1 MTSEPANGIG
11 SYDPR
16 TWKLRTFHD
25 HRQNFLECRDTPRD
39 YLERCLEVIE
49 RLETEVKAWAYL
61 NIDAA
66 RKAADESTERYKAGK
81 PLSLVDGMP
90 IGIKDLIETA
100 DMPTEY
106 NSDLFRGNQ
115 PIRDA
120 ASVYFLRKGGAIII
134 GKTVTITFGGGD
146 PAETRN
152 PFDLRRTPGGSSS
165 GTCAG
170 VGSTMIPCG
179 LGTHGRGS
187 TIRPSSFCGVY
198 GLKGTFGALNRQG
211 TYSAAETMDH
221 LGVIAGSLEDMWIVA
236 RYISENAGGDPGHP
250 GLYGGRLPPTPR
262 KPERLIV
269 LETAGWEET
278 DSQTKQEFNKVLTQL
293 ENSGIEL
300 YRRSDDPA
308 IEAYETETGQSPEMW
323 RQLYRFEMRFPMYQ
337 YLDYDADK
345 IPPRLKKGVE
355 EGRGLTQAEYRQ
367 ALVKREN
374 WRHMH
379 DELANRCDGMITLA
393 SPGPGPIGMDQG
405 SAIYNEASSIIGM
418 PAISLPLLK
427 VDGMPTGVQLQGMR
441 HRDEALVAAARWIAS
456 NILDHN

>member
-1 MTSEPANGIG
+1 MTIEPAKGIG
-11 SYDPR
+11 DYDPK
-16 TWKLRTFHD
+16 TWELRSFHD
-25 HRQNFLECRDTPRD
+25 HRQKFLDGGDTPRD
-39 YLERCLEVIE
+39 YLERCLEVID
-49 RLETEVKAWAYL
+49 RLEPEVKAWAYL
-61 NIDAA
+61 NTEPA
-66 RKAADESTERYKAGK
+66 RKAADEATKRYKDGK

-120 ASVYFLRKGGAIII
+120 ASVYFLRKGGAVIL

-211 TYSAAETMDH
+211 SYSAAETMDH

-236 RYISENAGGDPGHP
+236 RYISEHAGGDPGHP
-250 GLYGGRLPPTPR
+250 GLYGGRLPPAPR

-269 LETAGWEET
+269 LETAGWAET
-278 DSQTKQEFNKVLTQL
+278 DDETREQFNGVLKQL
-293 ENSGIEL
+293 EAAGVEL
-300 YRRSDDPA
+300 FTRKDDPA
-308 IEAYETETGQSPEMW
+308 IETYETETARSPEMW
-323 RQLYRFEMRFPMYQ
+323 RNLYRFEMRFPMYQ
-337 YLDYDADK
+337 YLDYDADR

-355 EGRGLTQAEYRQ
+355 EGRGLTQEEYRQ
-367 ALVKREN
+367 ALVRREH
-374 WRHMH
+374 WRNMH

-418 PAISLPLLK
+418 PALSLPLLK
-427 VDGMPTGVQLQGMR
+427 VEDMPTGVQLQGMR
-441 HRDEALVAAARWIAS
+441 HRDEALVAVARWMCPQ
-456 NILDHN
+456 ILGNG

>member
-1 MTSEPANGIG
+1 MSMEPATGIG
-11 SYDPR
+11 DYDPQN
-16 TWKLRTFHD
+16 WELRTFFD
-25 HRQNFLECRDTPRD
+25 YRQKFLDGEDSPRD
-39 YLERCLEVIE
+39 YLERCLEVID
-49 RLETEVKAWAYL
+49 RLEPQVKAWAYL
-61 NIDAA
+61 NTEPA
-66 RKAADESTERYKAGK
+66 RRSADEASERYKHGR

-120 ASVYFLRKGGAIII
+120 ASVYFLRKGGAVIL

-211 TYSAAETMDH
+211 SYSAAETMDH
-221 LGVIAGSLEDMWIVA
+221 LGVIAGSLQDMWIVA
-236 RYISENAGGDPGHP
+236 RYISEHAGGDPGHP
-250 GLYGGRLPPTPR
+250 GLYGGRLPPAAR

-269 LETAGWEET
+269 LETAGWSET
-278 DSQTKQEFNKVLTQL
+278 DDETKEKFNLLLQKLQS
-293 ENSGIEL
+293 SGIEL
-300 YRRSDDPA
+300 YRRNDDPA
-308 IEAYETETGQSPEMW
+308 IESYERETSNSPEMW

-337 YLDYDADK
+337 YLDYDSDR
-345 IPPRLKKGVE
+345 IPPRLKMGVE

-367 ALVKREN
+367 ALVRREY
-374 WRHMH
+374 WRTMH
-379 DELANRCDGMITLA
+379 DELANRCDGMITLS

-418 PAISLPLLK
+418 PAVSLPLLH
-427 VDGMPTGVQLQGMR
+427 VENMPTGVQLQGMR
-441 HRDEALVAAARWIAS
+441 HRDEALVAAASWIVPH
-456 NILDHN
+456 ILGKE